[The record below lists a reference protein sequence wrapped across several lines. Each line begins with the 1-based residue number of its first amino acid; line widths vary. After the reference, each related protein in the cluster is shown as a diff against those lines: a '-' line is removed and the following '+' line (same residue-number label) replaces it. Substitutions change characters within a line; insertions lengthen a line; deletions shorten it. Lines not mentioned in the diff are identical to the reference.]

1 MIKNLVFLFCV
12 LSIIFSCKQTQ
23 LTSSYNKRYKR
34 IYVKPQDEN
43 HLFKL
48 DSYEKKSDG
57 NSLLKAYNKISDNSL
72 YNNQIINK
80 KKLFADVNLKEIKEV
95 SIENNLHIRSLKLDS
110 ILKLN
115 QKRTSDEEDIL
126 KLSKKAKNF
135 SLIGLLTGLVS
146 LPFFINDVYL
156 GTGWFFLLSAT
167 LLISI
172 GSIFLFITIKKISKS
187 KQKIKSQEND
197 VKSNLKISTI
207 ISSLILLPLF
217 IFFAIAIYIVTSW
230 SVF

>member
-1 MIKNLVFLFCV
+1 MKKVVYLFCLFSV
-12 LSIIFSCKQTQ
+12 VVSCKQTQ
-23 LTSSYNKRYKR
+23 LTSKYNKRPNK
-34 IYVKPQDEN
+34 INVKPQNKN

-48 DSYEKKSDG
+48 DFYEKKSKG
-57 NSLLKAYNKISDNSL
+57 NSLVKANNKISDNSL

-95 SIENNLHIRSLKLDS
+95 SIENHLLQKSTRLDS
-110 ILKLN
+110 ILKSNLKN
-115 QKRTSDEEDIL
+115 LLDEEDIL

-135 SLIGLLTGLVS
+135 SLIGLLTGIAS
-146 LPFFINDVYL
+146 LPFFINDVYV
-156 GTGWFFLLSAT
+156 GTGWFFLLNAA

-172 GSIFLFITIKKISKS
+172 GSIFLFITIKKIRKS

-197 VKSNLKISTI
+197 VKSNLKISTL

>member
-1 MIKNLVFLFCV
+1 MKNIVWLVCV
-12 LSIIFSCKQTQ
+12 LLLSYSCKQTQ
-23 LTSSYNKRYKR
+23 LSSNFNKRSKK
-34 IYVKPQDEN
+34 IYVKPIIKN
-43 HLFKL
+43 HYIDVTTSKEKTINYSKRKSIETIVKNSFNSIEITNKEELLANVDFSEQNGFLK
-48 DSYEKKSDG
+48 EKK
-57 NSLLKAYNKISDNSL
+57 I
-72 YNNQIINK
+72 QQ
-80 KKLFADVNLKEIKEV
+80 KLITV
-95 SIENNLHIRSLKLDS
+95 DS
-110 ILKLN
+110 ILKSNDSTL
-115 QKRTSDEEDIL
+115 KEEDIL

-146 LPFFINDVYL
+146 LPFFINDFYL
-156 GTGWFFLLSAT
+156 GTGWFFLLSAA

-172 GSIFLFITIKKISKS
+172 GSIFLFTTIKKIRNS
-187 KQKIKSQEND
+187 KQKIKSQENE

>member
-1 MIKNLVFLFCV
+1 MKNIVWLVYV
-12 LSIIFSCKQTQ
+12 LSLSYSCKQSQ
-23 LTSSYNKRYKR
+23 LSSNFNKRSKK
-34 IYVKPQDEN
+34 IYVKPIIKN
-43 HLFKL
+43 HYIDVTTSKEKTVNYSKRKSIETIVKNSFNSIEITNKEELLANVDFSEKNGFL
-48 DSYEKKSDG
+48 KEKK
-57 NSLLKAYNKISDNSL
+57 I
-72 YNNQIINK
+72 QQ
-80 KKLFADVNLKEIKEV
+80 KL
-95 SIENNLHIRSLKLDS
+95 IRVDS
-110 ILKLN
+110 ILKSNDSTL
-115 QKRTSDEEDIL
+115 KEEDIL

-156 GTGWFFLLSAT
+156 GTGWFFLLSAA

-172 GSIFLFITIKKISKS
+172 GSIFLFITIKKIRNS